1 MATPFKLKSGN
12 ASAFKNLGSS
22 PMKQDKK
29 AKVTPQKMGLKP
41 AVPAVQS
48 TRKLTDR
55 GIRIA
60 NNKEFNAYAREKGIL
75 PTFDTSTDEGM
86 AKHEKYYSSKANVN
100 MLNKERAEYFKN
112 KK

>member
-1 MATPFKLKSGN
+1 MGTPFKMKGMSFGN
-12 ASAFKNLGSS
+12 S

-29 AKVTPQKMGLKP
+29 AKVTSQKMGLK
-41 AVPAVQS
+41 QS

-55 GIRIA
+55 EIRIA
-60 NNKEFNAYAREKGIL
+60 KNKEFNAYAREKGIL

-86 AKHEKYYSSKANVN
+86 AKHREYYSSKANVN
-100 MLNKERAEYFKN
+100 MLNKKQTEYFKN